1 MAKASRPLNTK
12 CSKMTES
19 ALMSDDSSSPLQLK
33 AALRRDAAARRE
45 ALPPDQRQA
54 AGLAVA
60 ERGLPVEVV
69 PGTVVSGFSPMKSE
83 ISPLPLLRRLADA
96 GASLALPAVTGRGQ
110 PLVMRAWSFGAPLVP
125 GVWGIREPPAD
136 APELNPDILIVPLL
150 AFDRRGYRLGYGGGY
165 YDRTIARL
173 RTMKPVIAVGIA
185 FSAQQIEEVPTTPR
199 DERLD
204 LVLTEGGI
212 IDFRT

>member
-1 MAKASRPLNTK
+1 
-12 CSKMTES
+12 
-19 ALMSDDSSSPLQLK
+19 MSDTDPSLSDPPLAQLK

-45 ALPPDQRQA
+45 ALPSDERQA

-60 ERGLPVEVV
+60 ERGLPVEVA
-69 PGTVVSGFSPMKSE
+69 PGAIVSGFSPFRTE

-96 GASLALPAVTGRGQ
+96 GVSLALPVIVGRGQ
-110 PLVMRAWSFGAPLVP
+110 PLTMRSWSFGAPLVS
-125 GVWGIREPPAD
+125 GVWGIRQPTAD
-136 APELNPDILIVPLL
+136 APEVFPDILIVPLL
-150 AFDRRGYRLGYGGGY
+150 AFDRRGYRLGYGGGF

-173 RTMKPVIAVGIA
+173 RAMKPVTAIGIA
-185 FSAQQIEEVPTTPR
+185 FATQQIDEVPVSPR

-204 LVLTEGGI
+204 LVLTEGGS

>member
-1 MAKASRPLNTK
+1 
-12 CSKMTES
+12 
-19 ALMSDDSSSPLQLK
+19 
-33 AALRRDAAARRE
+33 
-45 ALPPDQRQA
+45 
-54 AGLAVA
+54 
-60 ERGLPVEVV
+60 
-69 PGTVVSGFSPMKSE
+69 MKSE

-110 PLVMRAWSFGAPLVP
+110 PLVMRAWSFGAPLNP

-136 APELNPDILIVPLL
+136 APELYPDILIVPLL

-173 RTMKPVIAVGIA
+173 RAMKPVTAVGIA
-185 FSAQQIEEVPTTPR
+185 FAAQQIDELPTTPR

-204 LVLTEGGI
+204 LVLTEGGTI
-212 IDFRT
+212 NFRT

>member
-1 MAKASRPLNTK
+1 VEQQLDEGP
-12 CSKMTES
+12 
-19 ALMSDDSSSPLQLK
+19 DD
-33 AALRRDAAARRE
+33 AGRRSEVAAAHDHQ
-45 ALPPDQRQA
+45 PPDQRQA

>member
-1 MAKASRPLNTK
+1 
-12 CSKMTES
+12 
-19 ALMSDDSSSPLQLK
+19 MSDTNPSLSDPPLAQLK

-45 ALPPDQRQA
+45 ALPSDERQA

-60 ERGLPVEVV
+60 ERGLPVEVA
-69 PGTVVSGFSPMKSE
+69 PGAIVSGFSPFRTE

-96 GASLALPAVTGRGQ
+96 GVSLALPVIVGRGQ
-110 PLVMRAWSFGAPLVP
+110 PLTMRSWSFGAPLVS
-125 GVWGIREPPAD
+125 GVWGIRQPTAD
-136 APELNPDILIVPLL
+136 APEVFPDILIVPLL
-150 AFDRRGYRLGYGGGY
+150 AFDRRGYRLGYGGGF

-173 RTMKPVIAVGIA
+173 RAMKPVTAIGIA
-185 FSAQQIEEVPTTPR
+185 FAAQQIDEVPVSPR

-204 LVLTEGGI
+204 LVLTEGGS